1 MPTAAAVVIGDEILN
16 GQVRDENS
24 ARLIEALRA
33 VGVRLQRIVTIGDDI
48 ADIAEAV
55 LQCATRYDYVFTS
68 GGLGPTHDDRTVEA
82 IARAFGT
89 NVVRAPELVSV
100 IERHMGSH
108 VNDAA
113 LKMAEVP
120 EGAQLLDGGP
130 YPIVCY
136 RNVFILP
143 GVPEIFAAKLGALLP
158 QFEGELPMV
167 QGIYLSLDES
177 LIAAQLN
184 QVVAEFGDVK
194 LGSYPRLGQPD
205 YKVLITV
212 ESVQCPRVS
221 AVVARLLELLPPS
234 AVVRVDTL
242 CAPSDAERF
251 EPE

>member
-16 GQVRDENS
+16 GQVRDEN
-24 ARLIEALRA
+24 AGRLIEGLRS
-33 VGVRLQRIVTIGDDI
+33 VGVHLQRIVTIGDDI
-48 ADIAEAV
+48 DDIAEAV
-55 LQCATRYDYVFTS
+55 LQCSARYDYVFTS

-82 IARAFGT
+82 IARAFET
-89 NVVRAPELVSV
+89 SVVRAPELVSV
-100 IERHMGSH
+100 LERHMGDR

-120 EGAQLLDGGP
+120 DGAQLLDGGP
-130 YPIVCY
+130 YPIVCF

-143 GVPEIFAAKLGALLP
+143 GVPEIFAAKLDALLP
-158 QFEGELPMV
+158 QFEGEVPMV
-167 QGIYLSLDES
+167 QGVYLSVDES
-177 LIAAQLN
+177 MIAAQLD
-184 QVVAEFGDVK
+184 QLVAEFGDVK
-194 LGSYPRLGQPD
+194 IGSYPRMSQPD

-221 AVVARLLELLPPS
+221 AAVARLLELLPDS

-242 CAPSDAERF
+242 CAPDDGERF